1 MKFIDE
7 YRDGDAARRYARAIR
22 RITTRPW
29 TLMEV
34 CGGQT
39 HAIVRFGIDALLPPE
54 ITLVHGPG
62 CPVCV
67 TPLELIEKAIDIAR
81 QPGVIFCSFGDML
94 RVPGQSTD
102 LLSVKAAG
110 GDVRRHEDL
119 RRARS
124 AKTTLSLAQSL
135 YERHK
140 AITYP
145 RTDSRALPEDC
156 RLLLQHPHH
165 GALVLHLGWETAKG
179 LDLHE
184 ALRSA
189 SALFRHRENLGLG
202 LVQHLTDFLATG
214 RECVLRDFRR
224 HLYQTTLHGALA
236 HQSLIGAV
244 DQRGH
249 EIGRR
254 PGREA
259 VALMGRNGMGKTT
272 LFKSLM
278 GVLPTK
284 SGEITVAGNNVT
296 KDESFQ
302 RVRKGIAYVPQG
314 RMIFPTLTVEE
325 NIQTGLENSK
335 TKKIPEDIYA
345 LFPVL
350 FDMKHRKG
358 GNLSGGQQQQLAIA
372 RALVTNP
379 KVLLLDEPTEGI
391 QPSIIKDIAKALNEI
406 RKLREITIVV
416 SEQVLSFAM
425 DVADRL
431 FVIEGGRLVHET
443 TRADTDAER
452 IKAYLSV

>member
-1 MKFIDE
+1 
-7 YRDGDAARRYARAIR
+7 
-22 RITTRPW
+22 
-29 TLMEV
+29 
-34 CGGQT
+34 
-39 HAIVRFGIDALLPPE
+39 
-54 ITLVHGPG
+54 
-62 CPVCV
+62 
-67 TPLELIEKAIDIAR
+67 
-81 QPGVIFCSFGDML
+81 ML
-94 RVPGQSTD
+94 QVKDLHVAYGQS
-102 LLSVKAAG
+102 
-110 GDVRRHEDL
+110 
-119 RRARS
+119 
-124 AKTTLSLAQSL
+124 
-135 YERHK
+135 
-140 AITYP
+140 
-145 RTDSRALPEDC
+145 
-156 RLLLQHPHH
+156 
-165 GALVLHLGWETAKG
+165 
-179 LDLHE
+179 E
-184 ALRSA
+184 AL
-189 SALFRHRENLGLG
+189 
-202 LVQHLTDFLATG
+202 
-214 RECVLRDFRR
+214 
-224 HLYQTTLHGALA
+224 HGISFEGNKNETIA
-236 HQSLIGAV
+236 I
-244 DQRGH
+244 
-249 EIGRR
+249 
-254 PGREA
+254 
-259 VALMGRNGMGKTT
+259 MGRNGMGKTT

-325 NIQTGLENSK
+325 NIQTGLENAK
-335 TKKIPEDIYA
+335 HKRIPDEIYS

-350 FDMKHRKG
+350 FEMKHRKG